1 MKIIFSPS
9 KEMNLDNL
17 ENKENDINFIEVNEI
32 IKFIKNINE
41 KETSKIFKTKNSEI
55 YKLNQNI
62 NVLSKPAIE
71 LYNGIS
77 FRQIS
82 NKKNKNLN
90 NLLILSALYGASY
103 AFDYISFYRYDYT
116 MKYANVN
123 KKAIYRQINKLLKNE
138 DVIYNLA
145 SNEFSNNIEHDN
157 MLNFVF
163 YIKKDNN
170 LINQSTISK
179 KMRGLLLD
187 YIVNLDD
194 MNNLNEILLFDK
206 EGFTYNKELSN
217 TKDIV
222 FVKE

>member
-32 IKFIKNINE
+32 IKFIKNVNE
-41 KETSKIFKTKNSEI
+41 KETSKIFKTKTSEI

>member
-32 IKFIKNINE
+32 IKFIKNVNE

-62 NVLSKPAIE
+62 NVFSKPAIE

-123 KKAIYRQINKLLKNE
+123 KKAIYRQINDLLKNE

>member
-32 IKFIKNINE
+32 IKFIKNVNE